1 MNFLMEINNKI
12 METKKCS
19 KCGKI
24 KNINEFYIK
33 IYVKNEY
40 HSCCKICKNK
50 QIRVYRKNN
59 PEKIKEW
66 KRKWRLNNPTKVKE
80 MKKKW
85 NKNNPTKDNKRKIRW
100 AKNNPEKQ
108 KEISRKSNRKRM
120 LIPKNRLN
128 SNISRSIRSS
138 LKSNKNGNH
147 WENLVDYTLQNLLIH
162 LEKQFKRGMNWE
174 NMGKWHIDH
183 IIPIS
188 LWNFNSYND
197 REFKQCWALANL
209 QPLWASENLFK
220 GNNV

>member
-1 MNFLMEINNKI
+1 MMK
-12 METKKCS
+12 TKKCS
-19 KCGKI
+19 KCGKS

-33 IYVKNEY
+33 IYTKNEY

-59 PEKIKEW
+59 PEKIKET
-66 KRKWRLNNPTKVKE
+66 KRKWRLNNSTKVKE

-85 NKNNPTKDNKRKIRW
+85 SKNNSTKDNERKIRW

-147 WENLVDYTLQNLLIH
+147 WEDSVGYTLQDLVNH
-162 LEKQFKRGMNWE
+162 LKSKFKE
-174 NMGKWHIDH
+174 NMTLENYGKNGWEIDH
-183 IIPIS
+183 IIPVS
-188 LWNFNSYND
+188 LWEFNSYEG

-209 QPLWASENLFK
+209 QPLWASENLSK
-220 GNNV
+220 GNKV